1 MEPTSAMTSSN
12 GVVFIGLIES
22 KPEQK
27 SSFSI
32 LFSQGVLYQI
42 GIEKLYDH
50 KMEIKDEIATWVRA
64 ARKAAKLS
72 GEALGA
78 KLALELRTARGNTK
92 GNISHW
98 ELGKH
103 LPSIAQ
109 LIAVSK
115 ITGYPLPPSVL
126 EKSGN
131 EGDFGSAALE
141 QVPSTLGYDFFFG
154 HIVAA
159 LKDRD
164 VPPHI
169 QSAIITLL
177 DTCPIRKR

>member
-12 GVVFIGLIES
+12 GVVFIGKIKS

-32 LFSQGVLYQI
+32 LLSQVFLYLI
-42 GIEKLYDH
+42 GIENLYDLN
-50 KMEIKDEIATWVRA
+50 MEIKDEIATWVRS
-64 ARKAAKLS
+64 ARKSAGLS

-109 LIAVSK
+109 LVAVSK
-115 ITGYPLPPSVL
+115 ITGYPLPPSVID
-126 EKSGN
+126 KSDG
-131 EGDFGSAALE
+131 ELQLASGLLDQPSAT
-141 QVPSTLGYDFFFG
+141 PGYEFFFS
-154 HIVAA
+154 HIVTA
-159 LKDRD
+159 LRERE

-169 QSAIITLL
+169 QSTIITLL
-177 DTCPIRKR
+177 DTCPIRRK